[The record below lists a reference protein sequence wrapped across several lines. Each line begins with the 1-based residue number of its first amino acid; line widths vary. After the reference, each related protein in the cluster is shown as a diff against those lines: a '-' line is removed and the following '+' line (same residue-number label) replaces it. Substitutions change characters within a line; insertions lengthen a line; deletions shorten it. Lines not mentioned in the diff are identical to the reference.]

1 MFSLVPSN
9 YDDYKLWQDTK
20 VDRRP
25 AKGLRR
31 PRIRR

>member
-9 YDDYKLWQDTK
+9 YDDYKLWKDSK
-20 VDRRP
+20 VDSRP
-25 AKGLRR
+25 AKLVRR